1 MDKREDII
9 AIAKQYSN
17 LVKAANL
24 PMQIE
29 KSYLFGSFAK
39 GTPHKDSDIDIAFI
53 VNDWAGS
60 YEETILPIW
69 RLCENVDDRI
79 EPHFVVP
86 DEDYANFLP
95 EIQRT
100 GIELV

>member
-1 MDKREDII
+1 VDKREDII
-9 AIAKQYSN
+9 AIAKQYSD
-17 LVKAANL
+17 LIKSANF
-24 PMQIE
+24 PIQIG

-39 GTPHKDSDIDIAFI
+39 GNPHEDSDIDIAFV
-53 VNDWAGS
+53 VNDWAGG
-60 YEETILPIW
+60 YEETVLPAWKLRRNI
-69 RLCENVDDRI
+69 DFRI